1 VPEGIDNW
9 RLDVVARSSSWI
21 ADVFVTKGDSETA
34 NGQARDARDDG
45 ESYSLL
51 HGEDLGHEDEF
62 TFAVTDSGFGRMSSE
77 PSSSYSQI

>member
-1 VPEGIDNW
+1 MPEGIDNW

-34 NGQARDARDDG
+34 DGQARDARNDG

-51 HGEDLGHEDEF
+51 QGEGLGHEDEF
-62 TFAVTDSGFGRMSSE
+62 TFVDATAGLSGFSSDS
-77 PSSSYSQI
+77 PRGYSQS

>member
-1 VPEGIDNW
+1 MPEGIDNR
-9 RLDVVARSSSWI
+9 RLDVVTRSSSWI

-34 NGQARDARDDG
+34 DGQARDARNDG

-51 HGEDLGHEDEF
+51 QGEGLGHEDEF
-62 TFAVTDSGFGRMSSE
+62 TFAVTDRGFGRMSSE